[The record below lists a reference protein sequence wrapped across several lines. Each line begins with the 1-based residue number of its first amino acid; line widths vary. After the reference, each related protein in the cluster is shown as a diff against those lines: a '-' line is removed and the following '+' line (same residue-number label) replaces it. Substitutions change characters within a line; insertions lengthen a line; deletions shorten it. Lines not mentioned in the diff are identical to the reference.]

1 MPITSS
7 SKEIYTDE
15 IRYSERGFAQNKLEF
30 DPTGGLGDP
39 DGDDDDDPFAQM
51 QREREQS
58 IKIRMSTAE
67 LSDETRTSSRI

>member
-7 SKEIYTDE
+7 NKEIYTDE

-30 DPTGGLGDP
+30 DPTGGLGDS
-39 DGDDDDDPFAQM
+39 DGDDDDPFAKM